1 MKIKIQKDVYIKT
14 VKDKTFL
21 ILLKFSTFFKIK
33 TNGLILKINPIK
45 ISDDE
50 FLNIMN
56 FDSKEALLG
65 RELPKFHFNPDNK
78 KDILSEINKYPEL
91 IENCINDADKICNH
105 IFNFLGSNDTILTE
119 IDWNHD
125 FKNNYRWNSNQYYIG
140 TTAHL
145 DYIRKGIKADIKI
158 PWELSRFQHIITLGK
173 AFWYTNDERYVEEFI
188 KEIKSWIMHNPVE
201 LGVNWTCTMDIAI
214 RAVNW
219 IWSYYFFS
227 ESDLLTDKFKIEF
240 LKILFLHGRHIIN
253 NLEFGKVRGNHYLS
267 NIAGLIY
274 LGIFFQE
281 SQEARGWLSK
291 GVSAL
296 IKEMDYQIYPDGV
309 NAELSINYHRLVTE
323 IFAATTVLCLKNDIE
338 LPKSYMN
345 QLERMFEFILVYTK
359 PDGSAPQM
367 GDVDDGRFQILSN
380 YYGWDR
386 QDHRYLLSVG
396 ADLFGRNDFRSM
408 NHEFDEEKFWLVGNL
423 KKLNTGN
430 YQKSDSRSFENS
442 GFYVMHHE
450 DHYMIIDGSSPN
462 LKYLQGHRH
471 NSALSFELF
480 AYDKSF
486 IIDPGSYVYTS
497 DKEMRNLFR
506 STQYHN
512 VVRVD
517 GEEQNT
523 SSNDLFYLGT
533 EAKTK
538 VINWKVTEEID
549 FFEAEHYGYERLN
562 DPVVHQRKII
572 FNKKKKFWLVKDL
585 FKCKNKHLFES
596 YLHLASFKLESYDFP
611 HSFISNENESNIAII
626 PLEIENL
633 SSEIL
638 SGFVSP
644 SYGKKTNAPIVK
656 YSKIAFGETT
666 FSNLIVPFK
675 KKEDLKQVINN
686 FKDKI

>member
-1 MKIKIQKDVYIKT
+1 MKIENQKDVYIKT
-14 VKDKTFL
+14 IKDKTFL
-21 ILLKFSTFFKIK
+21 ILLKLSTFFKIK

-65 RELPKFHFNPDNK
+65 RELPIFHFNPDNK

-125 FKNNYRWNSNQYYIG
+125 FKNNYRWNSNQYYLG
-140 TTAHL
+140 TTDHL

-158 PWELSRFQHIITLGK
+158 PWELSRFQHIVTLGK
-173 AFWYTNDERYVEEFI
+173 AFWYTNDEKYVEEFI
-188 KEIKSWIMHNPVE
+188 QELESWMDNNPVK
-201 LGVNWTCTMDIAI
+201 LGVNWTCSMDIAI

-219 IWSYYFFS
+219 IWGYYFFS
-227 ESDLLTDKFKIEF
+227 ESDLLTDKLKIEF

-253 NLEFGKVRGNHYLS
+253 NLEFGEVRGNHYLS

-281 SQEARGWLSK
+281 SQEAKGWLSK
-291 GVSAL
+291 GISAL
-296 IKEMDYQIYPDGV
+296 IEEMDYQIYPDGM

-338 LPKSYMN
+338 LPKSYMD
-345 QLERMFEFILVYTK
+345 QLERMFGFILVYTK
-359 PDGSAPQM
+359 PDGSAPQI
-367 GDVDDGRFQILSN
+367 GDVDDGRFQIISN

-386 QDHRYLLSVG
+386 QDHRYLLSIG
-396 ADLFGRNDFRSM
+396 AELFGRNDFKPT
-408 NHEFDEEKFWLVGNL
+408 NQEFDEETFWLISNL
-423 KKLNTGN
+423 KKLNTRN
-430 YQKSDSRSFENS
+430 YQNSDSISFENS
-442 GFYVMHHE
+442 GFYLMHHE

-462 LKYLQGHRH
+462 PKYLQGHRH

-497 DKEMRNLFR
+497 DKKMRNLFR

-517 GEEQNT
+517 NEEQNT
-523 SSNDLFYLGT
+523 FNNDPFYMGT

-538 VINWKVTEEID
+538 ILNWKVTDEKD
-549 FFEAEHYGYERLN
+549 FFEGEHYGYERLN
-562 DPVVHQRKII
+562 DPVIHRRQII
-572 FNKKKKFWLVKDL
+572 FNKKKKFWIINDILYGN
-585 FKCKNKHLFES
+585 NKHLFEL
-596 YLHLASFKLESYDFP
+596 YYHLAPMNLKSYDLP
-611 HSFISNENESNIAII
+611 YSFITTNTETNLAII
-626 PLEIENL
+626 PLKTDNL
-633 SSEIL
+633 NVKVFE
-638 SGFVSP
+638 GFISP
-644 SYGKKTNAPIVK
+644 SYGVKIKSPIIKYYKKEEIKTC
-656 YSKIAFGETT
+656 
-666 FSNLIVPFK
+666 FSTLLVPFK
-675 KKEDLKQVINN
+675 EKNSLNQILDEFID
-686 FKDKI
+686 